1 MTNLFTKR
9 NGSTLYEM
17 GEVAVLKHNSIM
29 RVCTILLICVL
40 SFPFHSNAQDINLLT
55 KEAEKLESSFREYDA
70 LQKYKEVLRHQP
82 INLNALCRASDL
94 CSRIGHRE
102 ESKAKRADYYKA
114 ARTYAEVALK
124 VNPQSAEANFVMAVA
139 MGRMALISS
148 GREKIEA
155 VNEIKKYAENA
166 IRLDPRDFK
175 GYHVLGKWHYEVS
188 NLSAVERTAAKI
200 FFGGLPKASLK
211 ESIWYYEKSKSLF
224 PELNLNYLELAKAY
238 HRNNENQKAIELLKK
253 LETMPFKTA
262 DDARVKKESQMLLK
276 EWD

>member
-17 GEVAVLKHNSIM
+17 GEVALLKHNSIM
-29 RVCTILLICVL
+29 RVCTVLLICVL

-139 MGRMALISS
+139 MGRMAMISS
-148 GREKIEA
+148 GKDKVQY
-155 VNEIKKYAENA
+155 VNEIRKYAETT
-166 IRLDPRDFK
+166 LKYDPNSFK
-175 GYHVLGKWHYEVS
+175 AYHVLGKWNYEVS
-188 NLSAVERTAAKI
+188 NLSPVERALAKLL
-200 FFGGLPKASLK
+200 FGGIPKASLQDA
-211 ESIWYYEKSKSLF
+211 IRYYEKSKSLESSF
-224 PELNLNYLELAKAY
+224 ALNYLELAKAY
-238 HRNNENQKAIELLKK
+238 HRNRQDDKAKELLKK
-253 LETMPFKTA
+253 LETLPNKIE
-262 DDARVKKESQMLLK
+262 DDARIKQEGKELLK
-276 EWD
+276 ELK